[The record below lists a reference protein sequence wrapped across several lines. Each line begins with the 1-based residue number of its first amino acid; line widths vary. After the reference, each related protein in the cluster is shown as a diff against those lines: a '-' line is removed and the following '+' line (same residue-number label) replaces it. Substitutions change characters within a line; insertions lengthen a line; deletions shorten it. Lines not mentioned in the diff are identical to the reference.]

1 VLCLSILLNPN
12 DSLFQN
18 LHPENRFLKFGSPFS
33 FLQTDQT
40 GAIICVVAAQIANLC
55 ESFIGAA
62 LQGRKGYEWVPL
74 LHLRLDSQTIVCCS
88 FPM

>member
-1 VLCLSILLNPN
+1 
-12 DSLFQN
+12 

-62 LQGRKGYEWVPL
+62 LQGHESYEWITNDIVNIANIMIGATL
-74 LHLRLDSQTIVCCS
+74 AILIRRLTVG
-88 FPM
+88 M